1 MTASAAW
8 DLEPATARDAA
19 ELAVLTRDL
28 IETGL
33 QWRWRPPQ
41 IADLIARSD
50 TRVLVVRLPPLNTV
64 GERLAQVI
72 RPPRP
77 IAAFGALSLARPA
90 CHLMLLA
97 VSSAHQRLGLGSVLL
112 QRFEQLT
119 RNAGASQIHLE
130 VRAANRGAR
139 DFYRNHGFYEH
150 VYVDGY
156 YDGVEAALQ
165 MRRRIDDDPLTL
177 SARRS

>member
-1 MTASAAW
+1 MSTSAAW
-8 DLEPATARDAA
+8 DMQPATAGDAA
-19 ELAVLTRDL
+19 ELAVLTRDI

-41 IADLIARSD
+41 IGDLIARSD
-50 TRVLVVRLPPLNTV
+50 SRVLVIRLPARHSA
-64 GERLAQVI
+64 GERLAQVA
-72 RPPRP
+72 RPPRS

-97 VSSAHQRLGLGSVLL
+97 VASAHQRLGLGSALL

-119 RNAGASQIHLE
+119 RDAGASQIHLE

-139 DFYRNHGFYEH
+139 AFYRNHGFYEH